1 MLLESVSSAEPE
13 ITDFEFFLKQKAS
26 AAQLLHC
33 KPRWANAILEAANSI
48 ANRLGTGHQLTLLNV
63 VFLIILYKALIRATW
78 ENNTI
83 RLVQMA

>member
-48 ANRLGTGHQLTLLNV
+48 ANRL
-63 VFLIILYKALIRATW
+63 
-78 ENNTI
+78 
-83 RLVQMA
+83 